1 MSLHISFIH
10 LTKTMLTVPISYFAK
25 HDPGFPSY
33 NTSENNVPSNGG
45 IYNRIGRGFPDISS
59 VGDYGVI
66 AFKGKFG
73 RIGGTSMSAPIF
85 AAILNRINE
94 ERLNVGKKVIGFAN
108 PALYKNPS
116 AFRDVTLGA
125 HLGDATCNG
134 KGFSAV
140 EGWDP
145 ITGLGTPKYPELL
158 KYFLDL
164 P

>member
-1 MSLHISFIH
+1 
-10 LTKTMLTVPISYFAK
+10 
-25 HDPGFPSY
+25 
-33 NTSENNVPSNGG
+33 
-45 IYNRIGRGFPDISS
+45 
-59 VGDYGVI
+59 
-66 AFKGKFG
+66 
-73 RIGGTSMSAPIF
+73 MSAPIF

-125 HLGDATCNG
+125 QTGDATCNG

-145 ITGLGTPKYPELL
+145 VTGLGTPKYPELL